1 MGIHAKGR
9 FGGPLL
15 NKQHSLVE
23 WCSWLSRQS
32 NTLKVSGSNPGL
44 IILNF
49 AQSAASIFAYCYF
62 LRWIFCLGRT
72 SSDILVA
79 APKSRNAPPAANHQR
94 RCIHPT
100 PNLNIVHVQPKAPS
114 PFPPPLTSHHLS
126 PNQQGHKTQTS
137 PRNPTLS
144 LVPTA
149 APPAKARP
157 HTAQPN
163 DSSPNE

>member
-1 MGIHAKGR
+1 
-9 FGGPLL
+9 
-15 NKQHSLVE
+15 
-23 WCSWLSRQS
+23 
-32 NTLKVSGSNPGL
+32 L